1 MNEAAVTPGV
11 PGRLQFL
18 YRLSHGV
25 AVVDVRGEVDI
36 STCVLLRE
44 RLLLALTDRDRRSM
58 VVNLADVSFIDSAG
72 IGVLVE
78 VWHRA
83 QADPGGYWRWP
94 RRRRL
99 LRAHLLP
106 LQLAAHHRRRVRP
119 PPIPR
124 QRQRRHPHRQH
135 LAPARTLTSPQPA
148 GAAWDRQGT

>member
-44 RLLLALTDRDRRSM
+44 RLLLALTDRDRRSV

-78 VWHRA
+78 AWHRA
-83 QADPGGYWRWP
+83 QAGPGI
-94 RRRRL
+94 L
-99 LRAHLLP
+99 A
-106 LQLAAHHRRRVRP
+106 LAAP
-119 PPIPR
+119 PPQARAVFDTTGLGKIFSIFDTEAEAVQACCQGAGG
-124 QRQRRHPHRQH
+124 QR
-135 LAPARTLTSPQPA
+135 
-148 GAAWDRQGT
+148 